1 MSALGPSDDPCG
13 RDQDRQAVTPLRISE
28 RVLYCAFA
36 CATLAALFR
45 AKTGD
50 DPCHGPLPCVC
61 ESDIALAMSCQRDVP
76 RSYFCS
82 GSGDAVGRHP
92 TQTFNFAVCSHR
104 VPALDCARDVAKTR
118 EGMP

>member
-1 MSALGPSDDPCG
+1 MRGTRVEYMFSAF
-13 RDQDRQAVTPLRISE
+13 SE
-28 RVLYCAFA
+28 QRTLIG
-36 CATLAALFR
+36 TLAGLFR
-45 AKTGD
+45 AKTGH
-50 DPCHGPLPCVC
+50 DPCHCPYHGPLPGVC
-61 ESDIALAMSCQRDVP
+61 ESDIALAKSCQLDAP

-82 GSGDAVGRHP
+82 GSGDAIGRHP